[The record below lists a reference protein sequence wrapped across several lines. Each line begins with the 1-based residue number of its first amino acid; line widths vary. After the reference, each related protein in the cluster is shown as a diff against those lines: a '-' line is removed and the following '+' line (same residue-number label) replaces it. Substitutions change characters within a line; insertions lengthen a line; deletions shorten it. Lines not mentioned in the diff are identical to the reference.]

1 MRGGIALAILLCCF
15 ALAGT
20 SIGLYC
26 CFFYQ
31 MCTHALT
38 PAVDGNSEP
47 LLAGSISWELDRNF
61 DTGSRTVNFTVRSV
75 FIRNTAVESTIG
87 GTVAGATLT
96 GTDIQVRNAYGQL
109 CFREV
114 IGTSVTRP
122 PPRVPL

>member
-1 MRGGIALAILLCCF
+1 M
-15 ALAGT
+15 
-20 SIGLYC
+20 
-26 CFFYQ
+26 
-31 MCTHALT
+31 
-38 PAVDGNSEP
+38 DGNSEP

-61 DTGSRTVNFTVRSV
+61 DAGSRTVNFTVRSV